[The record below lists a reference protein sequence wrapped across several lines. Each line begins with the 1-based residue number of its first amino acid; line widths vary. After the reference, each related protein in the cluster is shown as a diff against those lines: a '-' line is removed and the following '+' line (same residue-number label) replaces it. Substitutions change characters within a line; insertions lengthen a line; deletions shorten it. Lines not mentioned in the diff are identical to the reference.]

1 VAADAEPETAVL
13 RLRQDQEMG
22 DNVTLLLCG
31 DVMLGRGLD
40 QILAHPDDPTL
51 HESYLHDARGYVG
64 LAERVSGV
72 FPRPV
77 SDTWPW
83 GEALSEIERS
93 RPGILLIN
101 VETSVTTS
109 SDFAPGKSIHYRM
122 SPDNLGCLMTAHPD
136 VCVLANNHVLDL
148 GAQGLQESLQR
159 LAAAGLATAGAGHD
173 LASASAPA
181 VVSPDGIATVS
192 VLAYAHRSSGVPAG
206 WAATEGR
213 PGVALLPDLSTRTA
227 AAIAARI
234 DREKA
239 RGAIVVVSLHWGSNW
254 GYDIPGA
261 QVRFAHRLVDAG
273 ADIVHGHSSHHP
285 RPIEVYAD
293 RLVLYGC
300 GDFINDYE
308 GIGGHE
314 EYRGELRLLYRAAVA
329 PDGTLVGVDLLP
341 FVSRRLR
348 LERAVPSDVKWLVSV
363 LDRESRRYG
372 VRLHG
377 MPDETIALHR

>member
-1 VAADAEPETAVL
+1 MSDAI
-13 RLRQDQEMG
+13 
-22 DNVTLLLCG
+22 TLLLCG

-40 QILAHPDDPTL
+40 QILAHPGDPTL
-51 HESYLHDARGYVG
+51 HESYFHDARGYVS

-72 FPRPV
+72 IPRPV
-77 SDTWPW
+77 EDTWPW

-93 RPGILLIN
+93 RPGILVIN
-101 VETSVTTS
+101 LETSVTTS
-109 SDFAPGKSIHYRM
+109 GDFAPGKPIHYRM
-122 SPDNLGCLMTAHPD
+122 SPDNLGCLAAAHPD

-148 GAQGLQESLQR
+148 GRQGLQESLQC

-173 LASASAPA
+173 LESAVAPA
-181 VVSPDGIATVS
+181 VVSPDGTASVS
-192 VLAYAHRSSGVPAG
+192 VLAYAHPGSGVPGG
-206 WAATEGR
+206 WAASVRR
-213 PGVALLPDLSTRTA
+213 PGVAFLPDLSTRTA

-239 RGAIVVVSLHWGSNW
+239 RGANVVVSLHWGSNW
-254 GYDIPGA
+254 GFDIPGA

-285 RPIEVYAD
+285 RPVEVYAD

-314 EYRGELRLLYRAAVA
+314 EYRGDLRMLYRVAVA
-329 PDGTLVGVDLLP
+329 PEGTLVGVDLVP
-341 FVSRRLR
+341 FCSRRLR
-348 LERAVPSDVKWLVSV
+348 LERAVASDVKWLASL
-363 LDRESRRYG
+363 LDTVSRRYG

-377 MPDETIALHR
+377 TANETIAVDW